1 MAVAKPSASMKTW
14 LQLCLEVD
22 PTYQQAK
29 RKEPTYTFSSGR
41 EFLSKPNPYSSP

>member
-1 MAVAKPSASMKTW
+1 MATKPVNSSMKTW

-41 EFLSKPNPYSSP
+41 QFLSKPNPYSTP